1 MIVAVRYPSI
11 GGKPGVLNA
20 RKRKWA
26 STPVSD
32 GMSLVLR
39 VSSPDGSRRSA
50 FNSTPPYS

>member
-32 GMSLVLR
+32 GMSSVLR
-39 VSSPDGSRRSA
+39 VSSPDGLRRSA